1 MSQLKYLVLGAILGG
16 TAVFVGLKYHVVR
29 ANDGVYLVPKLESSF
44 AQAYV
49 DIRGFGVSDWNDN
62 RMLAAAIVKAKKDNL
77 LRESAADHI
86 ADEMGSILNRLGNA
100 ASNATQNWR

>member
-1 MSQLKYLVLGAILGG
+1 MSRLKYLVLGAILGG

-29 ANDGVYLVPKLESSF
+29 SNDGFHLVPKLESSF

-49 DIRGFGVSDWNDN
+49 DIRGFGINEWNEN
-62 RMLAAAIVKAKKDNL
+62 RMLAAAIVKAKQDNL

-86 ADEMGSILNRLGNA
+86 ADEMGSILNRL
-100 ASNATQNWR
+100 SNTATEATQNWR